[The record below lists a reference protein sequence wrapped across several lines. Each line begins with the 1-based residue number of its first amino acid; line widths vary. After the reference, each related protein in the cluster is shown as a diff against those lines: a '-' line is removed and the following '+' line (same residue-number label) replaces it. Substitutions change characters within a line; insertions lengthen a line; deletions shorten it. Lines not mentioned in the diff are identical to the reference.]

1 MNDSDTTPLGDRDAA
16 VREWEKQTQ
25 GPLIASNLAKKKGG
39 TAIVA
44 VAAMALGLVWY
55 AKNGGAEA
63 KPQTGADL
71 GIAERKPV
79 PKLKIEQTSVPSDP
93 ASAPTSP
100 TPATTAG
107 AESAAPNAGDQLE
120 AQRRDQERRML
131 EARMKSA
138 IIPPNVAAQA
148 NPTGPGSEVAT
159 AVSPDAGPTP
169 ASERGAEDANSRFAR
184 AVSTGGAVPVSVAGR
199 NDHLEYKILQGKL
212 VEAVLEPRAVSD
224 LPGTLCATVQRDVY
238 GAQGRKA
245 LIPWGSRVCGVYSAE
260 LRKGQDRLFAV
271 WNTLRR
277 PDGVQVTLDS
287 IGADQLGTAG
297 MGGVVDRH
305 FAEIFGV
312 STLISIVG
320 AGAANVG
327 VSGSDQYNSAAFYR
341 QSVQQAAAQT
351 SQQALQPYLAIQPSV
366 TVPPGERIRIY
377 VNRDLD
383 FTPVYRDELDAEAA
397 DRATLIQ

>member
-1 MNDSDTTPLGDRDAA
+1 MSQNDAKSEDRDAA

-25 GPLIASNLAKKKGG
+25 GPLIASGNSKKRGG
-39 TAIVA
+39 MLIAAI
-44 VAAMALGLVWY
+44 AAIALGLAWY
-55 AKNGGAEA
+55 VKNGGGAEA
-63 KPQTGADL
+63 KPQSSTDL

-79 PKLKIEQTSVPSDP
+79 PKLKTDQVPVAPEPAPP
-93 ASAPTSP
+93 ASA
-100 TPATTAG
+100 TPASTTAAAG
-107 AESAAPNAGDQLE
+107 PSAASAADQLE
-120 AQRRDQERRML
+120 AQRREQERRML

-148 NPTGPGSEVAT
+148 APGGPAAGDGQATGQSEVPPFQ
-159 AVSPDAGPTP
+159 S
-169 ASERGAEDANSRFAR
+169 SERGAQDANSRFAR
-184 AVSTGGAVPVSVAGR
+184 AVSGSAVPTSLASMI
-199 NDHLEYKILQGKL
+199 DHLEYKVLQGKL

-224 LPGTLCATVQRDVY
+224 LPGTICATVQRDVY
-238 GAQGRKA
+238 GAQGRKP
-245 LIPWGSRVCGVYSAE
+245 LIPWGSRICGVYSAE

-297 MGGVVDRH
+297 MGGSVDRH

-312 STLISIVG
+312 STLISIIG

-327 VSGSDQYNSAAFYR
+327 VSPGDQYNSAAFYR
-341 QSVQQAAAQT
+341 QSVQQAAAQA
-351 SQQALQPYLAIQPSV
+351 SQQALQPYLAIPPTV
-366 TVPPGERIRIY
+366 TVPAGERIRIY

-383 FTPVYRDELDAEAA
+383 FTPVYRDELEAA
-397 DRATLIQ
+397 KANDVTLIQ